1 MKVFF
6 APMEGVTDYLLRQ
19 MFSAVGG
26 YDQCTTEYLPGT
38 NHVHSNEKF
47 YEYYPELKQG
57 GKTLSGTPV
66 FLQLLG
72 GDPGMMAANA
82 SRAVELGAIGIDINF
97 GCPARTVNNHDGG
110 AAILKNP
117 HRVYDI
123 TSAIRKAVPANVP
136 VTAKIRL
143 GFAVPD
149 HAVEIAQAAEAAEC
163 NWLTV
168 HARTRNDA
176 YNPPARWEWIGRI
189 RENVRLPL
197 VANGDIWSLKD
208 YVACVSQTGVRSVML
223 GRGAFVQPD
232 LAKQIK
238 SGEDETWSWDRM
250 YDFLLRFVRTGFEIH
265 GERYVLNRTK
275 QWLRFL
281 GRNYPEAVVLF
292 QDVKRVATASELI
305 GKLNATTSSGKWQL
319 LAPN

>member
-26 YDQCTTEYLPGT
+26 YDQCTTEYLRVT

-47 YEYYPELKQG
+47 YEYYPELKHG

-72 GDPGMMAANA
+72 GDPVMMAANA

-117 HRVYDI
+117 NRVYDI
-123 TSAIRKAVPANVP
+123 TSAIRKAVPAHVP